1 VIPARLTARCER
13 SDEASRWLVG
23 LPSVNRELQT
33 RWSLTIDAPFD
44 TEEVSCAW
52 VAPVTIAETS
62 RAVLKM
68 GMPHFEAEHEIAGLR
83 FWDGNPTVRLLADDE
98 SLGAM
103 LLERCEP
110 GGHLRVL
117 RSEDQQDVVVTSI
130 LRRLWRTPTGLHP
143 FRPLSAMM
151 ARWSEET
158 LGHRRKWCDAA
169 LVNEGLRVLHQ
180 LSQPANDDA
189 LLATDLHAG
198 NILQATREPWLVIDP
213 KPFIGD
219 RAFDVT
225 QHLLNCIG
233 RLRAEPLGTIRR
245 LADLLEVDCERVR
258 LWTFG
263 RLAAE
268 PRDHWGADG
277 VTKLAHILAP

>member
-1 VIPARLTARCER
+1 V
-13 SDEASRWLVG
+13 
-23 LPSVNRELQT
+23 QT

-62 RAVLKM
+62 RAVLKV
-68 GMPHFEAEHEIAGLR
+68 GMPHFEAEHETAGLR
-83 FWDGNPTVRLLADDE
+83 FWDGNPTVRLLAADE
-98 SLGAM
+98 RFGAM

-117 RSEDQQDVVVTSI
+117 RSEDEQDMVVASL
-130 LRRLWRTPTGLHP
+130 LRRMWRLPTGLHP

-151 ARWSEET
+151 ARWTEET
-158 LGHRRKWCDAA
+158 LGHSSKWRDTA
-169 LVNEGLRVLHQ
+169 LVNEGLRVLQ
-180 LSQPANDDA
+180 KLSQPANDDA

-198 NILQATREPWLVIDP
+198 NVLQATREPWLVIDP

-219 RAFDVT
+219 RAFDST
-225 QHLLNCIG
+225 QHLLNCTG
-233 RLRAEPLGTIRR
+233 RLRAEPIGTIRR
-245 LADLLEVDCERVR
+245 FADLLGVDWERVR

-268 PRDHWGADG
+268 PRDDWGADG
-277 VTKLAHILAP
+277 GTKLAHTLAP